1 MSQGIFPQPTI
12 GLELLY
18 SSEITPNANSFS
30 IGNDLNPLFTS
41 RFRNYR
47 VVFSGNVTATLRL
60 RLRSNVTD
68 ETSAQYRAAWR
79 SFGSDGGSILIP
91 SGSISNFLVASNQGT
106 TRISMNMEIG
116 SPAESENTTFY
127 ANGGYL
133 IASGVGLE
141 VHSGGALNTALP
153 YNGLTIYLDSNG
165 KFNTGCK
172 IQVYGYEE

>member
-1 MSQGIFPQPTI
+1 MTQGVFPQPIT
-12 GLELLY
+12 GLELIY
-18 SSEITPNANSFS
+18 SSIVTPDASSFS
-30 IGNDLNPLFTS
+30 IGSNANPLFTS
-41 RFRNYR
+41 KFRNYK
-47 VVFSGNVTATLRL
+47 VVFSGNVTNVVRL
-60 RLRSNVTD
+60 RLRSNTTD

-91 SGSISNFLVASNQGT
+91 SGSLSNFLVASNQGT

-127 ANGGYL
+127 ATGGYL

-141 VHSGGALNTALP
+141 VHSGGALNTTLP
-153 YNGLTIYLDSNG
+153 YNGMTIYVDSNG
-165 KFNTGCK
+165 KFNSGCK